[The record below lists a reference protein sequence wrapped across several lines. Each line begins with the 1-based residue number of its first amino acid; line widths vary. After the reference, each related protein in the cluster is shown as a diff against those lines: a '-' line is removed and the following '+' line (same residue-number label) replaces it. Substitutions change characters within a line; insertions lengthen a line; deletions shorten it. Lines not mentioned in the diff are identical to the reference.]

1 MKRTLCQ
8 FLAVS
13 LAFAGVSLNAFA
25 GSGTGEV
32 DFGQLARPGKGGD
45 YVEINVT
52 HNLAALAA
60 QLVEKQQPEA
70 AKLLRNVEHVYVNV
84 VGVTDQNRAELEKR
98 IHEIRNR
105 IQKQG
110 WESVVTVQK
119 QSGEDVGI
127 YVKTRGD
134 EAVEGI
140 VITALDKR
148 KGAVFVNVVGD
159 IRRTN
164 IAALGEAL
172 NIDPLKKLGE
182 KIKK

>member
-1 MKRTLCQ
+1 MKRTISQ
-8 FLAVS
+8 FLAAS
-13 LAFAGVSLNAFA
+13 LVLAGASLNALA
-25 GSGTGEV
+25 GSSAGEV
-32 DFGQLARPGKGGD
+32 DFGQITKPGNGGD

-60 QLVEKQQPEA
+60 QLVEKQQPDA
-70 AKLLRNVEHVYVNV
+70 AKILRNVERVHVNV
-84 VGVTDQNRAELEKR
+84 VGVTDENRDELKKR
-98 IHEIRNR
+98 IREIRNR
-105 IQKQG
+105 VQKQG

-140 VITALDKR
+140 VITVFDGK
-148 KGAVFVNVVGD
+148 KEAVLVNIVGD
-159 IRRTN
+159 IKPDQ

-172 NIDPLKKLGE
+172 HIDPLKKLAK

>member
-1 MKRTLCQ
+1 MKRTICQ

-13 LAFAGVSLNAFA
+13 LVFAGASLNAFA
-25 GSGTGEV
+25 GSSAGEV
-32 DFGQLARPGKGGD
+32 DFGQLAKPGNGGD

-70 AKLLRNVEHVYVNV
+70 AKILRNVERVHVNV
-84 VGVTDQNRAELEKR
+84 VGVTDENRAKLKKR
-98 IHEIRNR
+98 IHEIRSR
-105 IQKQG
+105 IHQQG

-140 VITALDKR
+140 VITVFDGK
-148 KGAVFVNVVGD
+148 KDAVLVNVVG
-159 IRRTN
+159 N
-164 IAALGEAL
+164 IKPGQLSALGEAL
-172 NIDPLKKLGE
+172 HIDPLKKLGE
-182 KIKK
+182 KFKK